1 MPLPPDPVEIRGGCN
16 CGAIRYKIKVPAFDE
31 RPIHFTFPSAAK
43 ADPATPRL
51 PLIATDLCNDCR
63 SATSSILPTW
73 ILCPGDFFTI
83 SCLPKSTGDDG
94 APPAQLHK
102 RPLVNRAVVASDD
115 SGRPAFVPAYEMLR
129 GGRPSQDTWLQLYV
143 STDEETNHKTGRDSF
158 RSFCGRCGTN
168 IAYTVAPMPPGMP
181 DSKQLLEFIFTS
193 FSHVWCNGDKATV
206 LMWAAT
212 PGTSLFKPFQAFPYS
227 FTVLKRQLLT
237 PDVAVIDVILGA
249 VDRELLEQD
258 WMRPERHLWWR
269 YGVPWVQDL
278 LMGGLPAPRHPIY
291 SVHDV
296 VQDEFKL

>member
-94 APPAQLHK
+94 APPSQLHK

-115 SGRPAFVPAYEMLR
+115 SARPAFVPAYEMLR

-181 DSKQLLEFIFTS
+181 D
-193 FSHVWCNGDKATV
+193 
-206 LMWAAT
+206 M
-212 PGTSLFKPFQAFPYS
+212 
-227 FTVLKRQLLT
+227 
-237 PDVAVIDVILGA
+237 IDVILGT

-278 LMGGLPAPRHPIY
+278 LMSGLPAPRHPIY